1 MENVVRAAVSGSGA
15 LPVYSFET
23 HFQRE
28 AGGCPRCSR
37 KKKKKRSK
45 SSLLDVPVV
54 NKT

>member
-37 KKKKKRSK
+37 KKKRKTQQKF
-45 SSLLDVPVV
+45 SLGRPRG
-54 NKT
+54 K